1 MVENIRSFIAI
12 ALDQRAVAALRQ
24 LQDALG
30 RKPGTRAARWTA
42 PGSIHL
48 TLKFLGDVPADDIPV
63 IAEAL
68 RERCSQHGPFRLVL
82 AGLGCFPDVRQPRI
96 VWVGLQGETAALLAL
111 QREVDQVMDQL
122 GYPPERRPFSPHLT
136 IARVHQSATRSELE
150 TLGQAVERSAV
161 GELAALE
168 VEAVHLVRSD
178 LRPEGPIYTDLAALP
193 LAGK

>member
-12 ALDQRAVAALRQ
+12 ALDQPAVAALRQ

-42 PGSIHL
+42 PVSIHL

-68 RERCSQHGPFRLVL
+68 QECCSQHGPFRLIL
-82 AGLGCFPDVRQPRI
+82 SGLGCFPDTRQPRI
-96 VWVGLQGETAALLAL
+96 VWVGLQGETAALLTL
-111 QREVDQVMDQL
+111 QRDIEQVMGQL

-136 IARVHQSATRSELE
+136 IARVHQSAKRSELE
-150 TLGQAVERSAV
+150 ALGQVVERAAV
-161 GELAALE
+161 GELAALKVE
-168 VEAVHLVRSD
+168 VVRLIRSD
-178 LRPEGPIYTDLAALP
+178 LRPEGPIYTDLATLP